1 MHVDFLCR
9 LEAGI
14 RQMSYASLI
23 ISFILSIA
31 FILFLFQRQQLNSTI
46 FTIVFAVLCT
56 FLLILKANSFGL

>member
-23 ISFILSIA
+23 ISFILS
-31 FILFLFQRQQLNSTI
+31 LFQRQQLNSTI
-46 FTIVFAVLCT
+46 IFYYSICSFMHFFAY
-56 FLLILKANSFGL
+56 FKSK

>member
-46 FTIVFAVLCT
+46 FTIVFPVL
-56 FLLILKANSFGL
+56 